1 MGEMKEKHHAVV
13 WQENFIQHIGETWKD
28 FGLGKKLWRV
38 PDDLPYDHVIG
49 CDYDDTQ
56 QSCLKPVRT

>member
-38 PDDLPYDHVIG
+38 PDDLP
-49 CDYDDTQ
+49 
-56 QSCLKPVRT
+56 